1 MLDAAVLI
9 LFPVLMAFAAW
20 SDLLTMTI
28 SNTVSIVLVAGFV
41 ALALLVGLPPGTLV
55 LFHLLPG
62 LGVLALTF
70 ALFACNWIGGGDAKL
85 AAAVAVWLGW
95 DNLLDYGVEASL
107 LGAVITLGIIGLRRL
122 RLPAVLLDHAW
133 VARLHARGNG
143 VPYGIALAA
152 AGLLIYPESDVWR
165 LVSLGS

>member
-28 SNTVSIVLVAGFV
+28 SNAVSILLVAGFV

-70 ALFACNWIGGGDAKL
+70 VLFAW
-85 AAAVAVWLGW
+85 
-95 DNLLDYGVEASL
+95 EASL
-107 LGAVITLGIIGLRRL
+107 LGAGITLGIIGLRRL
-122 RLPAVLLDHAW
+122 RLPAFLLDRAW
-133 VARLHARGNG
+133 VARLHAPGNG

-165 LVSLGS
+165 AVALGG